1 MTIKD
6 AIEKA
11 KREFEW
17 STVDGVPFTAAVGF
31 INNDGRE
38 DETSFDL
45 WNDNPV
51 NELDSLWNEMA
62 MEFDAS
68 LDSVT
73 YVESHDY
80 GWI

>member
-17 STVDGVPFTAAVGF
+17 YTVDGVPFTAAVSF

-45 WNDNPV
+45 WGDNPV

-62 MEFDAS
+62 SEFDAS